1 MYAFMICPLCPIT
14 VSEWWDTLVYFV
26 NNIDD
31 EYRTNEDTVQ
41 FTNHLRLLVFYIR
54 ILLSL
59 TT

>member
-1 MYAFMICPLCPIT
+1 MICPLCPIT
-14 VSEWWDTLVYFV
+14 VSEWWDTLVYFA

-41 FTNHLRLLVFYIR
+41 FTNHLRLLVFCIG